1 MVSGVERENE
11 KHSWSDSAT
20 LSETMSIGTHWMRA
34 SSLRVRLSLSATK
47 SLVAIKNTEGRL
59 DNDVLTCMATSCW

>member
-1 MVSGVERENE
+1 MQILASEGLKVSPPIVPGVERENE

-20 LSETMSIGTHWMRA
+20 LSETMSIGTHWMRT

-47 SLVAIKNTEGRL
+47 SLVAINKVR
-59 DNDVLTCMATSCW
+59 